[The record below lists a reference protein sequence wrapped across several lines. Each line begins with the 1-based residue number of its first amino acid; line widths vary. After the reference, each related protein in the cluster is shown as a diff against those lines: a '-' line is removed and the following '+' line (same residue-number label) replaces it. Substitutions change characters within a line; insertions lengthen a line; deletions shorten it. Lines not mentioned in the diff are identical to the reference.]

1 MSALKPCNACGKMI
15 AKNAKSCPNCGA
27 KNKKNSSCM
36 TVFLVFF
43 VFCIVLAAIFSKR
56 DQSISK
62 SQASTSEEDR
72 KHSKEIVKERLAY
85 LRHVPELKGIQFNDY
100 NEICILLRTNNLP
113 EDYGIICNAA
123 ALNAS
128 EALMNA
134 KIRDNECTI
143 YLLPSDASPGDKDKA
158 LYKAVAKRGVV
169 QEGEDT
175 QNGIRLKLSKMTP
188 QEREK
193 YVQEQ
198 KAQIKAGAFEDKYVS
213 RWDGSVKPVV
223 QYVKNSMNDPK
234 SFEHVNT
241 QWGIVSG
248 TTDRY
253 WVNMTFRG
261 TNAFGATVTNT
272 IKVEVDSN
280 GNVSSR

>member
-1 MSALKPCNACGKMI
+1 MSALKPCKACGKMI
-15 AKNAKSCPNCGA
+15 AKSAKTCPNCGA
-27 KNKKNSSCM
+27 KNKQNSSCL
-36 TVFLVFF
+36 TLFLVLF
-43 VFCIVLAAIFSKR
+43 VFCIVLCGIFSKK
-56 DQSISK
+56 DQSHSV
-62 SQASTSEEDR
+62 SHPSTSEEDR
-72 KHSKEIVKERLAY
+72 KQSKEIVKERLSY
-85 LRHVPELKGIQFNDY
+85 LRDISELKGIQFNDY
-100 NEICILLRTNNLP
+100 NEICILLRTNNFP
-113 EDYGIICNAA
+113 EDYEIICNAA

-134 KIRDNECTI
+134 KIQDNECTI
-143 YLLPSDASPGDKDKA
+143 YLLPPDASPGDKDKA
-158 LYKAVAKRGVV
+158 LYKAVAKRGKV

-175 QNGIRLKLSKMTP
+175 QNGIRLKLSRMTP

-198 KAQIKAGAFEDKYVS
+198 KAQIKAGAFENKYVS

-223 QYVKNSMNDPK
+223 EYVKNSMNDPR

-261 TNAFGATVTNT
+261 TNAFGAIVTNT

-280 GNVSSR
+280 GHVSSR